1 MEKTIVIDGRKVKF
15 KSTGAVA
22 VRYKAQFNRD
32 FFKDVLKMRP
42 LTKVANKKAEDITDE
57 DLESLDFEV
66 FYRIIWVLAKTADNE
81 VPDLLTWLDSFD
93 EFPVEDVIGELYELI
108 ASSIQSGSSKKKM
121 NPENRK
127 RK

>member
-1 MEKTIVIDGRKVKF
+1 MEKTIVIDDRAVRF

-57 DLESLDFEV
+57 ELESLDFEV
-66 FYRIIWVLAKTADNE
+66 FYRIIWVLAKTADND

-93 EFPVEDVIGELYELI
+93 EFPIEEVIGELYELI
-108 ASSIQSGSSKKKM
+108 SASIQSGSSKKKM
-121 NPENRK
+121 VNRK
-127 RK
+127 KK